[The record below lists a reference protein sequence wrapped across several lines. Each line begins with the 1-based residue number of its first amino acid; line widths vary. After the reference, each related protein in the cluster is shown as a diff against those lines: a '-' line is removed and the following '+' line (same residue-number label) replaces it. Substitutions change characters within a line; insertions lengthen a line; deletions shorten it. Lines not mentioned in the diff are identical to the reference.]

1 MPKVVISEIGFN
13 GNFDNINKG
22 NKIVACCNIVATYRN
37 PTFWFYEG
45 EKLN

>member
-22 NKIVACCNIVATYRN
+22 NKLLHVATMLQLIETLLSGFMKMKN
-37 PTFWFYEG
+37 
-45 EKLN
+45 